1 MIYRTLQ
8 YEFFSTIHF
17 KNIVWIP
24 ISHFALRSMMSAL
37 KKLDNFL
44 RTKES
49 IFRESQVDNK
59 QWGNEDLDPTP

>member
-1 MIYRTLQ
+1 
-8 YEFFSTIHF
+8 
-17 KNIVWIP
+17 
-24 ISHFALRSMMSAL
+24 MMSAL